1 MTNAIEFG
9 TLLGSDRKRM
19 DNLTG
24 AKNSRVN
31 LKVNGNLKH
40 LTYKLHA
47 LIKATLL
54 GLKTHKII
62 GHKAGLIEMEFEGEK
77 TSLWKIVKWAKNGT
91 VFSTV
96 EEVVFSFSSKN
107 QG

>member
-31 LKVNGNLKH
+31 LKVKGNLKH

-47 LIKATLL
+47 LIKADSSRASSNLL
-54 GLKTHKII
+54 KSFIRKISPI
-62 GHKAGLIEMEFEGEK
+62 IV
-77 TSLWKIVKWAKNGT
+77 SL
-91 VFSTV
+91 
-96 EEVVFSFSSKN
+96 
-107 QG
+107 